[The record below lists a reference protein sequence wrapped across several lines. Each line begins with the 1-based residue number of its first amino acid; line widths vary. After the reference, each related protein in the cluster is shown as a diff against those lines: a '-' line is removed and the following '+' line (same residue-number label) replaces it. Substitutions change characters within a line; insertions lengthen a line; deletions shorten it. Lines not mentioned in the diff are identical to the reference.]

1 MASSD
6 DGENGSLSAIAL
18 AQAAL
23 TTVAQLTGHP
33 PEAAT
38 GLEWDGET
46 WTVTVEVLELS
57 RVPSTTD
64 VLGSYQVRLDPQGAL
79 RGYKRVRRFS
89 RGESRDEARAWR

>member
-1 MASSD
+1 MASSSD
-6 DGENGSLSAIAL
+6 DGDNGSLSAIEL

-23 TTVAQLTGHP
+23 TTVAELTGHR

-46 WTVTVEVLELS
+46 WCVTVEVLELS

-64 VLGSYQVRLDPQGAL
+64 LLGSYEVRLDGQGVL

-89 RGESRDEARAWR
+89 RGESRDEE